1 MRLFSL
7 ILLGAL
13 LAAPPAF
20 AHAFLAHASPSA
32 GSETHVPP
40 AAVTIVFTERVEPR
54 FSNIE
59 VRDAAGTKLP
69 TGQPHAQGKAETLS
83 VDLPKLPPG
92 TYTVIWHATSV
103 DTHKTEGKYTFT
115 VLP

>member
-1 MRLFSL
+1 MIRLVL
-7 ILLGAL
+7 VLVGAL

-20 AHAFLAHASPSA
+20 AHAFLSHATPSA

-54 FSNIE
+54 FSSIE
-59 VRDAAGTKLP
+59 VRDAAGMKLP
-69 TGQPHAQGKAETLS
+69 SGQTHALDKAETLS
-83 VDLPKLPPG
+83 VDLPKLAPG
-92 TYTVIWHATSV
+92 IYTVIWHAASV

>member
-1 MRLFSL
+1 MLRLVL
-7 ILLGAL
+7 VLVGAL

-20 AHAFLAHASPSA
+20 AHAFLSHASPSA

-54 FSNIE
+54 FSSIE

-69 TGQPHAQGKAETLS
+69 TGQPLAQGKAETLTI
-83 VDLPKLPPG
+83 DLPKLAPG
-92 TYTVIWHATSV
+92 TYTVIWHAASV
-103 DTHKTEGKYTFT
+103 DTHKTEGKYSFT